1 MYFDFEKTK
10 YIKSIELLD
19 NDENSVVIKLF
30 KNNVTTEAI
39 MVTEGGD
46 NGYVK
51 VIIDQKLLTS
61 MNIHFD
67 CSGAILLI

>member
-30 KNNVTTEAI
+30 KNNITTEAI

-61 MNIHFD
+61 MNIHSD